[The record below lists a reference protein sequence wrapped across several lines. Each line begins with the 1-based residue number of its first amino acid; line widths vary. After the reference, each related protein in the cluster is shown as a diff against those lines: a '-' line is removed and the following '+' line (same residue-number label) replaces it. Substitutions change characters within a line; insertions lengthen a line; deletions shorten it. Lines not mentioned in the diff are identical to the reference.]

1 MLVKSTMSR
10 FLLLSS
16 SMNSWISRNSWLGRT
31 FYRLFT
37 LPIDKVRI
45 GHIFKLG
52 RLKEIYRIY
61 WLNDD
66 SKIVD
71 QIAKIS
77 PEEIQSLLRYDPWL
91 KNLMMNYWEF
101 AVGRTILTTYPWDV
115 CIPICDVC
123 NARCTFCTSWL
134 EGKEQIS
141 LQQLDRF
148 ESIVRFGRRIG
159 LAGHGEPLAHPL
171 IVEILDRIKGWIDP
185 RAACYVIT
193 NGVYLESLMDR
204 LLSARVTSYAISLNA
219 ASAETHQAVMG
230 LKAGSFEKI
239 MESIHRLVSMR
250 DSGGGN
256 WISISMVVTQ
266 QNLYEV
272 EEFVALGNRLGVNN
286 IQIKTLAGV
295 GGEIPGLNYHEL
307 PPYLHP
313 DFQALK
319 QRAVDAINKSSVSV
333 QVDPASWEIPV
344 FSGEMEEK
352 IRIEPL
358 ISISREEAIRSKE
371 VRQYWRGQEK
381 FAVKTKGGLQ
391 SPVDD
396 FDGNNPF
403 GRTPR
408 YACPSPYHTL
418 YINDFSYSM
427 VPCCY
432 LNAVPG
438 YEKNFYDGSGDF
450 LEAWNSPGMVEL
462 RRRLKEGPLFNMCTK
477 CPSTF

>member
-1 MLVKSTMSR
+1 MD
-10 FLLLSS
+10 
-16 SMNSWISRNSWLGRT
+16 SWISRA

-37 LPIDKVRI
+37 LPVDKVKI
-45 GHIFKLG
+45 GHIFSLG
-52 RLKEIYRIY
+52 RLKELYRIF

-66 SKIVD
+66 AKIVD
-71 QIAKIS
+71 QIVQMS
-77 PEEIQSLLRYDPWL
+77 PEEIQHLLRYDPWL

-101 AVGRTILTTYPWDV
+101 AVGRTTLTTYPWDI
-115 CIPICDVC
+115 CIPICDAC

-141 LQQLDRF
+141 LEQLDRF
-148 ESIVRFGRRIG
+148 ESILRFGRRIG
-159 LAGHGEPLAHPL
+159 LAGHGEPLSHPL
-171 IVEILDRIKGWIDP
+171 IIEILDRIKGWIDP

-204 LLSARVTSYAISLNA
+204 LIAARVTSYAISLNA

-239 MESIHRLVSMR
+239 VESIHGLVSMR
-250 DSGGGN
+250 DSGGEN
-256 WISISMVVTQ
+256 WVSISMVVTQ
-266 QNLYEV
+266 QNFHEV
-272 EEFVALGNRLGVNN
+272 EKFVELGNRLRVNN

-333 QVDPASWEIPV
+333 QSDTVSWEIPV

-352 IRIEPL
+352 IRFAPL

-381 FAVKTKGGLQ
+381 FIEKTKGALLN
-391 SPVDD
+391 PVDD

-403 GRTPR
+403 GRIPR
-408 YACPSPYHTL
+408 YSCRSPYHTL